1 MHLFSQATGG
11 EYIYLVLYIDDMLI
25 ASTNRSSIDKL
36 RVRLLSKFEMKD
48 LGEAKRILG
57 VEIER
62 DRVKGKV
69 SLTQKAYL
77 QKVLQKF
84 YIGCEAN
91 SESSPLAPHSSFQ
104 LICFRRLLISVSICL
119 MFHTP
124 VQWVSLNY
132 VMVCTRPNLSQAI
145 KIYT

>member
-91 SESSPLAPHSSFQ
+91 SESSPLAPHFKLSADMLPKTVDKREYMS
-104 LICFRRLLISVSICL
+104 
-119 MFHTP
+119 
-124 VQWVSLNY
+124 Y
-132 VMVCTRPNLSQAI
+132 VPYASTVG
-145 KIYT
+145 